1 MNISELMKKRFSVRR
16 FEDKPIPNEMVE
28 QLVEAARI
36 APTAHNYQPFK
47 IYKLT
52 GEGADNLLTKI
63 TPCNYK
69 APLNL
74 IITVDTEE
82 SWKRPDGRDLAMLDA
97 GIVVTYI
104 MLMAEEL
111 GLGACWIADI
121 NGNTAKELLGLGVNE
136 EIITIFEI
144 GYPKEGTKPGP
155 WHFKRKDTREIY
167 SELKID

>member
-1 MNISELMKKRFSVRR
+1 MDLMDLMKNRYSVRR
-16 FEDKPIPNEMVE
+16 FDNKPVPNELVE
-28 QLVEAARI
+28 KLVEAARI

-47 IYKLT
+47 VYKLI
-52 GEGADNLLTKI
+52 GDGVDSLLSAI

-74 IITVDTEE
+74 VITMDVEK
-82 SWKRPDGRDLAMLDA
+82 SWKRPDGLNLSMLDA
-97 GIVVTYI
+97 GIVCTHI

-111 GLGACWIADI
+111 GLGAYWIADI
-121 NGNTAKELLGLGVNE
+121 NGKKAKELLGLGVNE

-144 GYPKEGTKPGP
+144 GYPLEGSKPGP
-155 WHFKRKDTREIY
+155 WHTKRKTTEEIY